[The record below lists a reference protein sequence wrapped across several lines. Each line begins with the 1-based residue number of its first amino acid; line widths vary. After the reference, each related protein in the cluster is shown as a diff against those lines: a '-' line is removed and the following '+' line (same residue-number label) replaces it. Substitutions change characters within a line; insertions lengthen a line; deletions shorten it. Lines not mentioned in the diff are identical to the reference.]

1 MFDKP
6 FHQQDI
12 SKSTFLITG
21 GAGFIGSNIVT
32 YLMKY
37 NAGKVIVLDNLS
49 NGYKKNIEPF
59 IGQPNFQFIEGD
71 ITDFDLVTEIMKE
84 VDYVSHQ
91 AALGSVPRSI
101 QNPLATHH
109 ANTTGLLTI
118 LTCAKDANVKRVV
131 FASSSSVFGDSKE
144 LPKVESR
151 IGNPLSP
158 YAVSKRTK
166 ELYAEVFAR
175 VYGLDVVG
183 LRYFNVF
190 GPNQSPNGPY
200 AAAIPLFM
208 EAVLNNKPPYINGD
222 GEQSRDFTF
231 VENAVQANIKSFF
244 TDKDV
249 KGKVLNIAF
258 GGRTTINDLFYKIR
272 NVVGNEVEPIYREER
287 PGDVRDSL
295 ADISLAQEL
304 IGYNPEFSIDKG
316 LEITIDWF
324 KKNYIDATASTK

>member
-1 MFDKP
+1 MYDKP
-6 FHQQDI
+6 FHTEDI
-12 SKSTFLITG
+12 SKLTFLVTG

-37 NAGKVIVLDNLS
+37 NAGNVIVLDNLS
-49 NGYKKNIEPF
+49 NGYKENIAQF
-59 IGQPNFQFIEGD
+59 FGQPNFEFIEGD
-71 ITDFDLVTEIMKE
+71 ITDFDLVSRIMAE

-101 QNPLATHH
+101 ENPLATHH

-131 FASSSSVFGDSKE
+131 FASSSSVYGDSQE

-175 VYGLDVVG
+175 TYDLDVVG

-208 EAVLNNKPPYINGD
+208 EAVLKNESPYINGD

-231 VENAVQANIKSFF
+231 VENAVQANIKSMF
-244 TDKDV
+244 TDKEV
-249 KGKVLNIAF
+249 KGKILNIAF
-258 GGRTTINDLFYKIR
+258 GGRTTINDLFFKIR
-272 NVVGNEVEPIYREER
+272 NTVGNNVEPIYREER
-287 PGDVRDSL
+287 PGDVKDSL
-295 ADISLAQEL
+295 ANISLAKEL
-304 IGYNPEFSIDKG
+304 TDFSPEFSIDDG
-316 LEITIDWF
+316 LAVTINWF
-324 KKNYIDATASTK
+324 KENYIEEV

>member
-1 MFDKP
+1 MYNKA

-12 SKSTFLITG
+12 SKLTFLVTG
-21 GAGFIGSNIVT
+21 GAGFIGSNIVA

-37 NAGKVIVLDNLS
+37 NAGRVIVLDNLS
-49 NGYKKNIEPF
+49 NGYKKNIEQF
-59 IGQPNFQFIEGD
+59 INESNFEFIEGD
-71 ITDFDLVTEIMKE
+71 ITDYDLVSKTMTS
-84 VDYVSHQ
+84 VDFVSHQ

-101 QNPLATHH
+101 ENPLATHH
-109 ANTTGLLTI
+109 ANTTGLLTV

-131 FASSSSVFGDSKE
+131 FASSSSVFGDSQE
-144 LPKVESR
+144 LPKVENR
-151 IGNPLSP
+151 IGNQLSP

-166 ELYAEVFAR
+166 ELYAKVFAD

-208 EAVLNNKPPYINGD
+208 EAVLKGESPFINGD

-231 VENAVQANIKSFF
+231 VENAVQANIKAMFSN
-244 TDKDV
+244 KEL
-249 KGKVLNIAF
+249 KGEVINIAY
-258 GGRTTINDLFYKIR
+258 GGRTTINELFFKIR
-272 NVVGNEVEPIYREER
+272 DIVGNNIEPIYREER

-295 ADISLAQEL
+295 ADISLAKKL
-304 IGYNPEFSIDKG
+304 IDYNPEFSLKDG
-316 LEITIDWF
+316 LSVTIDWF
-324 KKNYIDATASTK
+324 KKEFVN

>member
-1 MFDKP
+1 MYDKD
-6 FHQQDI
+6 FHQRDI
-12 SKSTFLITG
+12 SKFTFLVTG

-49 NGYKKNIEPF
+49 NGYKKNIEHF
-59 IGQPNFQFIEGD
+59 IDESNFQFIEGD
-71 ITDFDLVTEIMKE
+71 ITDFDLVTKIMAE

-101 QNPLATHH
+101 ENPLATHH

-151 IGNPLSP
+151 IGRQLSP

-166 ELYAEVFAR
+166 ELYAMVFAD
-175 VYGLDVVG
+175 VYKLDVVG

-208 EAVLNNKPPYINGD
+208 EAVLNNKSPYINGD

-231 VENAVQANIKSFF
+231 VENAVQANIKAMFS
-244 TDKDV
+244 DKEV
-249 KGKVLNIAF
+249 KGEVLNIAF
-258 GGRTTINDLFYKIR
+258 GGRTTINELF
-272 NVVGNEVEPIYREER
+272 
-287 PGDVRDSL
+287 
-295 ADISLAQEL
+295 
-304 IGYNPEFSIDKG
+304 F
-316 LEITIDWF
+316 
-324 KKNYIDATASTK
+324 

>member
-1 MFDKP
+1 MYDRA
-6 FHQQDI
+6 FHQEDI
-12 SKSTFLITG
+12 SKHTFLVTG

-37 NAGKVIVLDNLS
+37 NAGKVIVLDDLS
-49 NGYKKNIEPF
+49 NGYKKNIEQF
-59 IGQPNFQFIEGD
+59 IGQSNFQFIEGD
-71 ITDFDLVTEIMKE
+71 ITDFELVSQVMKD
-84 VDYVSHQ
+84 VDYVTHQ

-101 QNPLATHH
+101 ENPLATHH

-118 LTCAKDANVKRVV
+118 LTCAKDTNVKRVV

-151 IGNPLSP
+151 IGRQLSP

-166 ELYAEVFAR
+166 ELYAQVFAD

-208 EAVLNNKPPYINGD
+208 EAVLNNTASYINGD

-231 VENAVQANIKSFF
+231 VENAVQANIKAMF
-244 TDKDV
+244 TDKEV
-249 KGKVLNIAF
+249 KGEIINIAF
-258 GGRTTINDLFYKIR
+258 GGRTTINELFFKIR
-272 NVVGNEVEPIYREER
+272 AVVGNDIEPIYREDR
-287 PGDVRDSL
+287 PGDVKDSL
-295 ADISLAQEL
+295 ADISLAKKL
-304 IGYNPEFSIDKG
+304 IDFNPEYSLEDG
-316 LEITIDWF
+316 LAVTIDWF
-324 KKNYIDATASTK
+324 KKKFVN

>member
-1 MFDKP
+1 MYNKA
-6 FHQQDI
+6 FHQSDI
-12 SKSTFLITG
+12 SKFTFLVTG

-49 NGYKKNIEPF
+49 NGYQKNIEQF
-59 IGQPNFQFIEGD
+59 FEQPNFQFIKGD
-71 ITDFDLVTEIMKE
+71 ITDYNLVAEIMKE

-101 QNPLATHH
+101 ENPLATHH

-118 LTCAKDANVKRVV
+118 LTCAKDANVKRIV

-151 IGNPLSP
+151 IGRQLSP

-166 ELYAEVFAR
+166 ELYAQVFAD

-208 EAVLNNKPPYINGD
+208 EAVLKNKSPFINGD

-231 VENAVQANIKSFF
+231 VENAVQANIKAMF
-244 TDKDV
+244 TTKDV
-249 KGKVLNIAF
+249 KGEIVNIAY
-258 GGRTTINDLFYKIR
+258 GGRTTINDLFFKIR
-272 NVVGNEVEPIYREER
+272 DVVGNDVEPIYREER
-287 PGDVRDSL
+287 PGDVKDSL
-295 ADISLAQEL
+295 ADISLAKKL
-304 IGYNPEFSIDKG
+304 IDFNPEFSLEDG
-316 LEITIDWF
+316 LAVTIDWF
-324 KKNYIDATASTK
+324 KKEFIN